1 MPIWEYYRDLGIEP
15 GREPII
21 KRRYSVTAH
30 VLSFKRC
37 SRQYGYIAERKYEP
51 ALVVQMYYGTIIHQV
66 LDRAHR
72 HYAGLYGPRI
82 PNSMP
87 TDQDIEKYFTEVENS
102 LKAQKI
108 NAVANVRKAALKT
121 LKGFNRI
128 EGPDLYPR
136 VIDTEFKLQADQ
148 GEYILHGVVDV
159 LAQTGE
165 TSRTSNDEFSNYE
178 IWDYKGSYKPSR
190 SDSCYDDH
198 IFQML
203 VYAELYRQKT
213 NVLPVRGIIYF
224 LNELSGNDE
233 PQTRPASATMEIECD
248 NTQIA
253 KAMEEFDKTVDE
265 IKRCKEAGVWPEPT
279 KAPPED
285 TCKACDFRWNC
296 PAAKRFGREFEIRYP

>member
-1 MPIWEYYRDLGIEP
+1 MPIWEYYRDLRIEQ
-15 GREPII
+15 GGETAI

-37 SRQYGYIAERKYEP
+37 SLQYGYIAERKYEP
-51 ALVVQMYYGTIIHQV
+51 ALVVQMYYGTMIHQV

-82 PNSMP
+82 VNSMP
-87 TDQDIEKYFTEVENS
+87 TDDDIKKYFLEVENS

-108 NAVANVRKAALKT
+108 YPVNKVRKAALET
-121 LKGFNRI
+121 LQRFNRI
-128 EGPDLYPR
+128 EGPELYPR

-165 TSRTSNDEFSNYE
+165 TSQASTDEFGNYE
-178 IWDYKGSYKPSR
+178 IWDYKGTDRPSR
-190 SDSCYDDH
+190 SESCYDDY

-213 NVLPVRGIIYF
+213 GLLPMRGVIYF
-224 LNELSGNDE
+224 LNELSGEDPARPVNATIEIPFDTAQIDE
-233 PQTRPASATMEIECD
+233 
-248 NTQIA
+248 
-253 KAMEEFDKTVDE
+253 AMEEFDKTVGE
-265 IKRCKEAGVWPEPT
+265 IKRCKDAGVWPEPEQ
-279 KAPPED
+279 APPED

-296 PAAKRFGREFEIRYP
+296 PAAKRFGREFEMRYP